1 MPAPQYTR
9 SWAGSEANGGIRPR
23 FYFEAVQDQLATAR
37 EGRPI
42 FRQEERVELF
52 MAGNPQTVPV
62 MRVTDEERRRWPE
75 AYAAFKKGE
84 ETALEGT
91 PLEEWPRLNRAQ
103 VRELKG
109 IEVYTVEDVATLS
122 DLALQPIMGGM
133 GLRNMARAFLDDAVR
148 MAVLDEKSQ
157 ENDILKSQIA
167 ALENQ
172 VKELGEITRRMHGEL
187 MGMKNAPNPL
197 AAVIPGLSDPM
208 QIAAMQQPGAAMREA
223 PQSSLAQFAEVQA
236 RRRGRPAKNPGP
248 GIEEEDLAHQ
258 ARQGMD

>member
-23 FYFEAVQDQLATAR
+23 FYFEAVQDELATAR

-62 MRVTDEERRRWPE
+62 MRVTEEERRRWPE

-84 ETALEGT
+84 EAALVGT
-91 PLEEWPRLNRAQ
+91 PLEEWPILNRAQ
-103 VRELKG
+103 VKELKA
-109 IEVYTVEDVATLS
+109 IEILTIEDVATMS
-122 DLALQPIMGGM
+122 DLATQRGM
-133 GLRNMARAFLDDAVR
+133 GLMGLRTKARAFLDDA
-148 MAVLDEKSQ
+148 AACALTEQQSKEIDL
-157 ENDILKSQIA
+157 LKSQNA

-187 MGMKNAPNPL
+187 MGLQNAQNPL
-197 AAVIPGLSDPM
+197 ATVIPGMADPL
-208 QIAAMQQPGAAMREA
+208 QLAAMQQPGVAMREA
-223 PQSSLAQFAEVQA
+223 PQSSLAQFSEVQA
-236 RRRGRPAKNPGP
+236 RRRGRS
-248 GIEEEDLAHQ
+248 
-258 ARQGMD
+258 ARVDIGQESPE